1 MKNTKIR
8 KRLDIIGTMLGIF
21 VAVIGAYQMIG
32 KIRVVDIITL
42 FFGGIGAGVGFVKTI
57 LDYRK
62 NKIDTHSTAH

>member
-21 VAVIGAYQMIG
+21 VAVIGAYQMIS

-42 FFGGIGAGVGFVKTI
+42 FFGGIGAGVGLVKTI

>member
-1 MKNTKIR
+1 
-8 KRLDIIGTMLGIF
+8 MLGIF

-42 FFGGIGAGVGFVKTI
+42 FFGGFGAGVGLVKTI

-62 NKIDTHSTAH
+62 NKTDTHSAYH

>member
-42 FFGGIGAGVGFVKTI
+42 FFGGIGAGVGLVKTI

-62 NKIDTHSTAH
+62 SKIVTHSTTH

>member
-1 MKNTKIR
+1 
-8 KRLDIIGTMLGIF
+8 MLGIF

-42 FFGGIGAGVGFVKTI
+42 FFGGIGAGVGLVKTI

>member
-32 KIRVVDIITL
+32 KIRAVDIITL
-42 FFGGIGAGVGFVKTI
+42 FFGGIGAGVGLVKTI